1 MDEAGRGPWA
11 GPVVAAAVVL
21 PHGWGSRRAR
31 LPVRIDDSK
40 ALTARQ
46 RDRAF
51 ECILRCAQVGVGLAC
66 AEEIDQR
73 NILQATLLAMAR
85 AIGDLPIHPE
95 LILVDGPAAPH
106 VEIPCWPVIH
116 GDALSYVIACASIV
130 AKVTRDRLMRFYH
143 RLLPHYAFD
152 EHKGYG
158 TSRHCLA
165 LTQWGPSLLHRAS
178 FRPVALSM
186 PVAPPADLAPLAGQK
201 GR

>member
-116 GDALSYVIACASIV
+116 GDAVSRVIACASIV

-158 TSRHCLA
+158 TSRHRLA
-165 LTQWGPSLLHRAS
+165 LTQWGPSPLHRLS
-178 FRPVALSM
+178 FQPIQSIVHS
-186 PVAPPADLAPLAGQK
+186 P
-201 GR
+201 